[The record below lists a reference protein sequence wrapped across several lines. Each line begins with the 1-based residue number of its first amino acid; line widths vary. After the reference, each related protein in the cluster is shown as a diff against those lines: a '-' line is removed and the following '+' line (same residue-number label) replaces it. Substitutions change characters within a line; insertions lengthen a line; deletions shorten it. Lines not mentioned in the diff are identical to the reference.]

1 MLAGSTRKHIAR
13 AGRLGSGPALGP
25 QPFPTAMRIE
35 LAATAFGARGDGCTL
50 NTRALQAAI
59 DAAALAGA
67 ELRLGPGVYLTGALF
82 LKSGMTLRLD
92 RGATLLGSRD
102 LADYPLLPT
111 RVAGIEMRW
120 PAALVNI
127 YGEHDVGLAGE
138 GCIDGDGQVFWD
150 SYWALRATY
159 EPRGLRWAS
168 DYDCQ
173 RPRLVQVFE
182 SARVQIGEGLLLR
195 RSGFWTL
202 HLCYSEDATVDGVTI
217 RNNDEA
223 RGPST
228 DGIDI
233 DSSRRVTIRRAD
245 IAVNDDALCLKA
257 GRDADGLRVARPC
270 EDIHISDCIVREG
283 AAGLTFGSETSG
295 GFRRITAERIAVHAP
310 VPVGLLFKSAPTR
323 GGFIDGVSIAD
334 LTLHDVPVAMRAT
347 MNWNPAYS
355 RAHIPDHEKASAPA
369 HWQALARDVPPEQG
383 RTHVAGVTIERL
395 RARGAEVAFEV
406 DADAQAPLRHFR
418 FSGLDVEA
426 RHGGHVLDVLGW
438 RFEDDC
444 RLQLGTPITVSPDV
458 KLAGLAPEHWRV
470 DASQQRRDVSALPMH
485 EQDVL

>member
-1 MLAGSTRKHIAR
+1 MTQDLNA
-13 AGRLGSGPALGP
+13 
-25 QPFPTAMRIE
+25 QD
-35 LAATAFGARGDGCTL
+35 FGARGDGVTL

-59 DAAALAGA
+59 DAAALHRKT
-67 ELRLGPGVYLTGALF
+67 LRVPPGTYLTGALF
-82 LKSGMTLRLD
+82 LKTGMTLHLEA
-92 RGATLLGSRD
+92 GATLLGSRS

-127 YGEHDVGLAGE
+127 YGERDVGLTGE

-182 SARVQIGEGLLLR
+182 SSGVRIGGDGLLLR

-202 HLCYSEDATVDGVTI
+202 HLCYSEDVTVDGVVI
-217 RNNDEA
+217 RNNDDA
-223 RGPST
+223 HGPST

-233 DSSRRVTIRRAD
+233 DSCRRVAIRRTD

-270 EDIHISDCIVREG
+270 EDITISDCIVREG

-295 GFRRITAERIAVHAP
+295 GFRRITAERIDVHAP

-323 GGFIDGVSIAD
+323 GGFIEGVSINA
-334 LTLHDVPVAMRAT
+334 LTLHDVPVAIRAT

-355 RAHIPDHEKASAPA
+355 RAAIPEAELANAAA
-369 HWQALARDVPPEQG
+369 HWLALARPVPPAQG
-383 RTHVAGVTIERL
+383 RTHVADVHIQGL
-395 RARGAEVAFEV
+395 QARGATVAFEV
-406 DADAQAPLRHFR
+406 DADAEAPMRHFR
-418 FSGLDVEA
+418 FSGMDVQAE
-426 RHGGHVLDVLGW
+426 RGGHVMDVLDW
-438 RFEDDC
+438 RFDADC
-444 RLQLGTPITVSPDV
+444 RLQLGAPIAVNADV
-458 KLAGLAPEHWRV
+458 ALAGLDAAHWQLEPGL
-470 DASQQRRDVSALPMH
+470 ARRDVSGLSAAQ
-485 EQDVL
+485 QDVL

>member
-1 MLAGSTRKHIAR
+1 MTRACVE
-13 AGRLGSGPALGP
+13 AQAY
-25 QPFPTAMRIE
+25 
-35 LAATAFGARGDGCTL
+35 GARGDGCTL
-50 NTRALQAAI
+50 NTRAPQTAI
-59 DAAALAGA
+59 DAAALQGA
-67 ELRLGPGVYLTGALF
+67 ELRLRPGLYLTGALF
-82 LKSGMTLRLD
+82 LKTGMTLRLD
-92 RGATLLGSRD
+92 RGTTLLGSRD
-102 LADYPLLPT
+102 LDDYPLLPT

-127 YGEHDVGLAGE
+127 YGEQDVGLVGE

-150 SYWALRATY
+150 RYWALRATY

-173 RPRLVQVFE
+173 RPRLIQVFE
-182 SARVQIGEGLLLR
+182 SARVHIGGGLLLR

-202 HLCYSEDATVDGVTI
+202 HLCYSEDVSVDGLTI

-270 EDIHISDCIVREG
+270 EDITISDCVVREG

-295 GFRRITAERIAVHAP
+295 GFRRITADRIDVHAA

-323 GGFIDGVSIAD
+323 GGFIDGVSIRELRLD
-334 LTLHDVPVAMRAT
+334 DVSVVMRAT

-355 RAHIPDHEKASAPA
+355 RAAIPEAELATAPA
-369 HWQALARDVPPEQG
+369 HWLAMAQPVPPEQG
-383 RTHVAGVTIERL
+383 RTQVAGVHIQGL
-395 RARGAEVAFEV
+395 RARGAGVAFEV
-406 DADAQAPLRHFR
+406 DADAQAPMRHFR

-426 RHGGHVLDVLGW
+426 RRGGHVMDVLGW
-438 RFEDDC
+438 HFDADC
-444 RLQLGTPITVSPDV
+444 RLQLGTPISVNADV
-458 KLAGLAPEHWRV
+458 ALAGLEAGHWQV
-470 DASQQRRDVSALPMH
+470 EPDLARRDVSSLSMAQ
-485 EQDVL
+485 QDVL

>member
-1 MLAGSTRKHIAR
+1 VINAID
-13 AGRLGSGPALGP
+13 
-25 QPFPTAMRIE
+25 
-35 LAATAFGARGDGCTL
+35 FGTRGDGITL
-50 NTRALQAAI
+50 DTRALQAAI
-59 DAAALAGA
+59 DAAALQRTT
-67 ELRLGPGVYLTGALF
+67 LRVPPGTYLTGSLF

-92 RGATLLGSRD
+92 RGATLLGSRN

-127 YGEHDVGLAGE
+127 YGEHDVSLVGE

-150 SYWALRATY
+150 SYWALRAAY

-168 DYDCQ
+168 DYDAQ

-182 SARVQIGEGLLLR
+182 SARVHIGEGLLLR

-202 HLCYSEDATVDGVTI
+202 HLCYSEDVTVDGITI

-233 DSSRRVTIRRAD
+233 DSSRRVSIRHAD
-245 IAVNDDALCLKA
+245 IAVNDDALVLKA
-257 GRDADGLRVARPC
+257 GRDADGLRVARPS
-270 EDIHISDCIVREG
+270 EDISISDCIVREG

-295 GFRRITAERIAVHAP
+295 GFRRITAQRIEVHAP

-323 GGFIDGVSIAD
+323 GGFIEDVSISD
-334 LTLHDVPVAMRAT
+334 LGLHGVRVALRAT

-355 RAHIPDHEKASAPA
+355 QARIPDLERPNAPP
-369 HWQALARDVPPEQG
+369 HWLALAQPVSPEQG
-383 RTHVAGVTIERL
+383 RTRVDGVRIAGL
-395 RARGAEVAFEV
+395 HARGAEVAFQV
-406 DADAQAPLRHFR
+406 DAMAQAPLRHFH
-418 FSGLDVEA
+418 FSDLDIEA
-426 RHGGHVLDVLGW
+426 RRGGHLQDVQGW
-438 RFEDDC
+438 RFDADC
-444 RLQLGTPITVSPDV
+444 RLRLGTPIAMGGDCELS
-458 KLAGLAPEHWRV
+458 GLATDCQRLDPALR
-470 DASQQRRDVSALPMH
+470 RRDVSALPMA
-485 EQDVL
+485 EQDVE

>member
-1 MLAGSTRKHIAR
+1 
-13 AGRLGSGPALGP
+13 
-25 QPFPTAMRIE
+25 MRIE
-35 LAATAFGARGDGCTL
+35 LDATAYGALGDGCTL

-59 DAAALAGA
+59 DAAAVQGA

-82 LKSGMTLRLD
+82 LKTGMRLRLE

-127 YGEHDVGLAGE
+127 CGEQDVSLVGD

-150 SYWALRATY
+150 RYWALRATY

-173 RPRLVQVFE
+173 RPRLIQVFE
-182 SARVQIGEGLLLR
+182 AARVHIGDGLLLR

-202 HLCYSEDATVDGVTI
+202 HLCYSEDVTVERLTI

-233 DSSRRVTIRRAD
+233 DSSRRVIVRHAD

-257 GRDADGLRVARPC
+257 GRDADGLRVARVC
-270 EDIHISDCIVREG
+270 EDICISDCIVRDA

-295 GFRRITAERIAVHAP
+295 GIRRVSAERISVHAP
-310 VPVGLLFKSAPTR
+310 VPVGLLFKSAPSR
-323 GGFIDGVSIAD
+323 GGFVEDLSISD
-334 LTLHDVPVAMRAT
+334 LQLLGVPVALRAT

-355 RAHIPDHEKASAPA
+355 QARIPAAERAAAAP
-369 HWQALARDVPPEQG
+369 HWATLAQPVAPERG
-383 RTHVAGVTIERL
+383 RTRVEGVRIQRL
-395 RARGAEVAFEV
+395 TARGARVAFEV
-406 DADAQAPLRHFR
+406 DATTEVPLRR
-418 FSGLDVEA
+418 FDFHAIDIQA
-426 RHGGHVLDVLGW
+426 RRGGHVQDALGW
-438 RFEDDC
+438 HFDDAC
-444 RLQLGTPITVSPDV
+444 RLQLGTPIKVGSGCRID
-458 KLAGLAPEHWRV
+458 GLP
-470 DASQQRRDVSALPMH
+470 SQHCQEDPTLQRRDVSALPMA
-485 EQDVL
+485 EQDIL

>member
-1 MLAGSTRKHIAR
+1 MDAK
-13 AGRLGSGPALGP
+13 
-25 QPFPTAMRIE
+25 
-35 LAATAFGARGDGCTL
+35 AFGARGDGISL
-50 NTRALQAAI
+50 DTRALQAAI
-59 DAAALAGA
+59 DAAALQRM
-67 ELRLGPGVYLTGALF
+67 ELRLPPGVYLTGALF

-120 PAALVNI
+120 PAALVNV
-127 YGEHDVGLAGE
+127 YGEHDVGLVGE

-150 SYWALRATY
+150 SYWALRAAY

-168 DYDCQ
+168 DYDAQ

-182 SARVQIGEGLLLR
+182 SARIRIGEGLLLR

-202 HLCYSEDATVDGVTI
+202 HLCYSEDVTVDGVTI

-233 DSSRRVTIRRAD
+233 DSSRRVTIRHAD
-245 IAVNDDALCLKA
+245 IAVNDDALCVKA

-270 EDIHISDCIVREG
+270 EDITISDCIVRDG

-295 GFRRITAERIAVHAP
+295 GFRRVTAQRIAVHAP
-310 VPVGLLFKSAPTR
+310 VPVGLLFKSAPSR
-323 GGFIDGVSIAD
+323 GGFIEDVSITD
-334 LTLHDVPVAMRAT
+334 LALHDVPVAMRAT

-355 RAHIPDHEKASAPA
+355 QSRIPDAEQPLAPR
-369 HWQALARDVPPEQG
+369 HWRALAQPVSREQG
-383 RTHVAGVTIERL
+383 RTRIEGVRIQRL
-395 RARGAEVAFEV
+395 SARGADVAFEV
-406 DADAQAPLRHFR
+406 DATAEMPLRR
-418 FSGLDVEA
+418 FDFSAIDIEA
-426 RHGGHVLDVLGW
+426 RRGGHVQDVRAW
-438 RFEDDC
+438 QFDDSC
-444 RLQLGTPITVSPDV
+444 RLLLGSPIQVGTGCQLE
-458 KLAGLAPEHWRV
+458 GLSASHWRV
-470 DASQQRRDVSALPMH
+470 EANLLRRDVSSLTMA
-485 EQDVL
+485 EQDVQ

>member
-1 MLAGSTRKHIAR
+1 MTRACVE
-13 AGRLGSGPALGP
+13 A
-25 QPFPTAMRIE
+25 Q
-35 LAATAFGARGDGCTL
+35 AFGALGDGCTL

-59 DAAALAGA
+59 DSAALQGA
-67 ELRLGPGVYLTGALF
+67 ELRLGPGVYLTGSLF
-82 LKSGMTLRLD
+82 LKSGMSLRLD

-127 YGEHDVGLAGE
+127 YGEHDVGLVGE

-182 SARVQIGEGLLLR
+182 SARVNIGDGLLLR

-202 HLCYSEDATVDGVTI
+202 HLCYSEDVTVDRITI

-233 DSSRRVTIRRAD
+233 DSSRRVTIRHAD

-270 EDIHISDCIVREG
+270 EDITISDCIVREG

-323 GGFIDGVSIAD
+323 GGFVEDVSISD
-334 LTLHDVPVAMRAT
+334 LSLHDVPVVMRAT

-355 RAHIPDHEKASAPA
+355 QAQIPDAERANAPP
-369 HWQALARDVPPEQG
+369 HWLAMAQPVSREQG
-383 RTHVAGVTIERL
+383 CTRVEGVRIQRL
-395 RARGAEVAFEV
+395 TARGAEVAFEV
-406 DADAQAPLRHFR
+406 DATAEVPLRRFDFR
-418 FSGLDVEA
+418 SIDIEA
-426 RHGGHVLDVLGW
+426 RRGGHVQDALAWHFDG
-438 RFEDDC
+438 DC
-444 RLQLGTPITVSPDV
+444 RLQLGSPISVGESCQI
-458 KLAGLAPEHWRV
+458 AGLAPANWRV
-470 DASQQRRDVSALPMH
+470 DSELRRRDVSALPMA
-485 EQDVL
+485 EQDVQ

>member
-1 MLAGSTRKHIAR
+1 MNAR
-13 AGRLGSGPALGP
+13 
-25 QPFPTAMRIE
+25 
-35 LAATAFGARGDGCTL
+35 AFGARGDGITL
-50 NTRALQAAI
+50 DTRALQAAI
-59 DAAALAGA
+59 DAAALQRA
-67 ELRLGPGVYLTGALF
+67 ELHLGPGIYLTGALF

-127 YGEHDVGLAGE
+127 YGEHDVRLVGE
-138 GCIDGDGQVFWD
+138 GCIDGHGQVFWD
-150 SYWALRATY
+150 SYWRLRATY

-173 RPRLVQVFE
+173 RPRLVQVFK

-195 RSGFWTL
+195 RAGFWTL
-202 HLCYSEDATVDGVTI
+202 HLCYSEDVGVDGVII

-233 DSSRRVTIRRAD
+233 DSSRRVTIRHAD

-270 EDIHISDCIVREG
+270 EDIAISDCIVREG

-295 GFRRITAERIAVHAP
+295 GFRRITAERITVHAP

-323 GGFIDGVSIAD
+323 GGFIAGVSIND

-355 RAHIPDHEKASAPA
+355 QAQIPDAEKLNAPP
-369 HWQALARDVPPEQG
+369 HWLALAAPVPPEQG
-383 RTHVAGVTIERL
+383 RTRVRGVHVQRL
-395 RARGAEVAFEV
+395 TARGADVAFEV
-406 DADAQAPLRHFR
+406 DADAQAPLRHFH
-418 FSGLDVEA
+418 FSGLDVHA
-426 RHGGHVLDVLGW
+426 RRGGHVLDVLGW
-438 RFEDDC
+438 RFDDDC
-444 RLQLGTPITVSPDV
+444 QLQLGEPIAVGPGSA
-458 KLAGLAPEHWRV
+458 LAGLPDAHWRE
-470 DASQQRRDVSALPMH
+470 DAALRRRDVSARPMA

>member
-1 MLAGSTRKHIAR
+1 MTRACVE
-13 AGRLGSGPALGP
+13 AQAYGAL
-25 QPFPTAMRIE
+25 
-35 LAATAFGARGDGCTL
+35 GDGCTL

-59 DAAALAGA
+59 DTAALQGA
-67 ELRLGPGVYLTGALF
+67 ELRLASGVYLTGALF

-127 YGEHDVGLAGE
+127 YGEHDVALLGE
-138 GCIDGDGQVFWD
+138 GCIDGDGKAFWD

-173 RPRLVQVFE
+173 RPRLIQVFE
-182 SARVQIGEGLLLR
+182 SARVRVGEGLRLR

-202 HLCYSEDATVDGVTI
+202 HLCYSEDITVDGVTI
-217 RNNDEA
+217 RNNEDA
-223 RGPST
+223 HGPST

-233 DSSRRVTIRRAD
+233 DSSRRVTIRHAD

-257 GRDADGLRVARPC
+257 GRDADGLRVARVC
-270 EDIHISDCIVREG
+270 EDISISDCIVREG

-295 GFRRITAERIAVHAP
+295 GLRRITAQRIEVHAP
-310 VPVGLLFKSAPTR
+310 VPVGLLFKSAPSR
-323 GGFIDGVSIAD
+323 GGFVEDVAISD
-334 LTLHDVPVAMRAT
+334 LSLHGVPVAMRAT

-355 RAHIPDHEKASAPA
+355 HAHIPDAERPHAPA
-369 HWQALARDVPPEQG
+369 HWLALARPVSREQG
-383 RTHVAGVTIERL
+383 RTRVEGVRIERFM
-395 RARGAEVAFEV
+395 ARGADVAFEV
-406 DADAQAPLRHFR
+406 DATAEVPLRRFDFR
-418 FSGLDVEA
+418 AADIEA
-426 RHGGHVLDVLGW
+426 RRGGHVQDALAW
-438 RFEDDC
+438 HFDDAC
-444 RLQLGTPITVSPDV
+444 KLQFGDPVTVGTRCE
-458 KLAGLAPEHWRV
+458 LAGLPADCQRP
-470 DASQQRRDVSALPMH
+470 DAKLRRRDVSALSMA
-485 EQDVL
+485 EQDVQ

>member
-1 MLAGSTRKHIAR
+1 MPDEMNA
-13 AGRLGSGPALGP
+13 P
-25 QPFPTAMRIE
+25 
-35 LAATAFGARGDGCTL
+35 AFGARGDGITL
-50 NTRALQAAI
+50 DTRALQAAI
-59 DAAALAGA
+59 DAAAAQRTTLRVGA
-67 ELRLGPGVYLTGALF
+67 GVYLTGSLF
-82 LKSGMTLRLD
+82 LKSGMTLQLD
-92 RGATLLGSRD
+92 RGATLLGSRH

-127 YGEHDVGLAGE
+127 YGERDVGLVGE

-150 SYWALRATY
+150 SYWALRASY

-182 SARVQIGEGLLLR
+182 SARVNIGEGLLLR

-202 HLCYSEDATVDGVTI
+202 HLCYSEDLTVDGVVI

-223 RGPST
+223 HGPST

-233 DSSRRVTIRRAD
+233 DSCRRVTIRHAD

-270 EDIHISDCIVREG
+270 EDIAISDCIVREG

-295 GFRRITAERIAVHAP
+295 GFRRITAQRIAVHAP

-323 GGFIDGVSIAD
+323 GGFVEDVSISD
-334 LTLHDVPVAMRAT
+334 LSLHDVPVAMRAT

-355 RAHIPDHEKASAPA
+355 RATIPETELAGAPA
-369 HWQALARDVPPEQG
+369 HWGTIAQPVPPAQG
-383 RTHVAGVTIERL
+383 RTHVAGVHIHHL
-395 RARGAEVAFEV
+395 LARGADVAFEV
-406 DADAQAPLRHFR
+406 DADAQAPMRHFR
-418 FSGLDVEA
+418 FSGLDIEA
-426 RHGGHVLDVLGW
+426 RRGGHVLDVLGW
-438 RFEDDC
+438 RFDADC
-444 RLQLGTPITVSPDV
+444 RLRLGTPVAVNADV
-458 KLAGLAPEHWRV
+458 ALAGLDAAHWQV
-470 DASQQRRDVSALPMH
+470 EPGLARRDVSSLSMA

>member
-1 MLAGSTRKHIAR
+1 MTRACVQ
-13 AGRLGSGPALGP
+13 AQAYGAL
-25 QPFPTAMRIE
+25 
-35 LAATAFGARGDGCTL
+35 GDGCTL

-59 DAAALAGA
+59 DAAALQGA

-82 LKSGMTLRLD
+82 LKSGMTLHLE

-127 YGEHDVGLAGE
+127 YGEHDVALVGE
-138 GCIDGDGQVFWD
+138 GCIDGDGKVFWD

-182 SARVQIGEGLLLR
+182 SARITIGDGLLLR

-202 HLCYSEDATVDGVTI
+202 HLCYSEDVTVDRVTI
-217 RNNDEA
+217 RNNEDA
-223 RGPST
+223 HGPST

-233 DSSRRVTIRRAD
+233 DSSRRVTIRHAD
-245 IAVNDDALCLKA
+245 IAVNDDALCMKA
-257 GRDADGLRVARPC
+257 GRDADGLRVARVC
-270 EDIHISDCIVREG
+270 EDISISDCVVREG

-295 GFRRITAERIAVHAP
+295 GFRRINVQRIEVHAP

-323 GGFIDGVSIAD
+323 GGFVEDVSISD
-334 LTLHDVPVAMRAT
+334 LSLHGVPVAMRAT

-355 RAHIPDHEKASAPA
+355 QAQIPDLEKPNAPP
-369 HWQALARDVPPEQG
+369 HWLAMAQPVSREQG
-383 RTHVAGVTIERL
+383 RTRVEGVRIQRL
-395 RARGAEVAFEV
+395 VARGAQVAFEV
-406 DADAQAPLRHFR
+406 DATAEVPLRRFDFR
-418 FSGLDVEA
+418 ALDIEA
-426 RHGGHVLDVLGW
+426 TRGGHVQDALAWHFDAA
-438 RFEDDC
+438 C
-444 RLQLGTPITVSPDV
+444 RLQLGMPIRAGASCQLD
-458 KLAGLAPEHWRV
+458 GLAPTHWQV
-470 DASQQRRDVSALPMH
+470 DAALQRRDVSDRPMA

>member
-1 MLAGSTRKHIAR
+1 MEA
-13 AGRLGSGPALGP
+13 
-25 QPFPTAMRIE
+25 Q
-35 LAATAFGARGDGCTL
+35 AFGARGDGITL
-50 NTRALQAAI
+50 DTRALQAAI
-59 DAAALAGA
+59 DAAALKRAT
-67 ELRLGPGVYLTGALF
+67 LRLAPGTYLTGALF

-92 RGATLLGSRD
+92 RGATLLGSRN

-127 YGEHDVGLAGE
+127 YGEQDVGLVGE

-150 SYWALRATY
+150 SYWALRAAY

-168 DYDCQ
+168 DYDAQ

-182 SARVQIGEGLLLR
+182 SARVNIAGEGQGLLLR

-202 HLCYSEDATVDGVTI
+202 HLCYSEDVTVDGITI
-217 RNNDEA
+217 RNNENDA

-245 IAVNDDALCLKA
+245 IAVNDDALVLKA

-270 EDIHISDCIVREG
+270 EDISISDCIVRES

-295 GFRRITAERIAVHAP
+295 GFRRITARRIEVRAP
-310 VPVGLLFKSAPTR
+310 VPVGLLFKSAPSR
-323 GGFIDGVSIAD
+323 GGFIEDVTISD
-334 LTLHDVPVAMRAT
+334 LSLHDVPVALRAT

-355 RAHIPDHEKASAPA
+355 QARIPPAERADAPA
-369 HWQALARDVPPEQG
+369 HWLTLATPVPPELG
-383 RTHVAGVTIERL
+383 RTRVDGVRIQRL
-395 RARGAEVAFEV
+395 QARGAEVAFEV
-406 DADAQAPLRHFR
+406 DAHADTPLRDFR
-418 FSGLDVEA
+418 FSGLDLQA
-426 RHGGHVLDVLGW
+426 RRGGQLQDVQGW
-438 RFEDDC
+438 RFDADC
-444 RLQLGTPITVSPDV
+444 RLQLGTPIRVGTGIE
-458 KLAGLAPEHWRV
+458 LAGLAGAHWQV
-470 DASQQRRDVSALPMH
+470 DPTLQRRDVSALAMA

>member
-1 MLAGSTRKHIAR
+1 MTRACVE
-13 AGRLGSGPALGP
+13 AQAY
-25 QPFPTAMRIE
+25 
-35 LAATAFGARGDGCTL
+35 GARGDGCTL

-82 LKSGMTLRLD
+82 LKTGMTLRLD

-127 YGEHDVGLAGE
+127 YGEHDVSLTGE
-138 GCIDGDGQVFWD
+138 GCIDGDGKVFWD

-173 RPRLVQVFE
+173 RPRLIQVFE
-182 SARVQIGEGLLLR
+182 SSRIHIGGGLLLR

-202 HLCYSEDATVDGVTI
+202 HLCYSEDVAVDDVVI
-217 RNNDEA
+217 RNNDDA
-223 RGPST
+223 HGPST

-233 DSSRRVTIRRAD
+233 DSCRRVQIRHAD

-270 EDIHISDCIVREG
+270 EDITLSDCVVREG

-295 GFRRITAERIAVHAP
+295 GFRRITAERITVHAP

-323 GGFIDGVSIAD
+323 GGFIDGVTLSD
-334 LTLHDVPVAMRAT
+334 LSLHDVPVAVRAT

-355 RAHIPDHEKASAPA
+355 RAHIPDAERANAPA
-369 HWQALARDVPPEQG
+369 HWRALAAPVPPAQG
-383 RTHVAGVTIERL
+383 RTQVRGVTINGL
-395 RARGAEVAFEV
+395 TARGADVAFEV
-406 DADAQAPLRHFR
+406 DADSQAPLRDFR
-418 FSGLDVEA
+418 FTDLDLQA
-426 RHGGHVLDVLGW
+426 RRGGHVLDVLGW
-438 RFEDDC
+438 RFANC
-444 RLQLGTPITVSPDV
+444 RLRLGTPIALGPGAA
-458 KLAGLAPEHWRV
+458 LAGLSTEHWSV
-470 DASQQRRDVSALPMH
+470 DPALQRRDVSSRPMA

>member
-1 MLAGSTRKHIAR
+1 MTRACVE
-13 AGRLGSGPALGP
+13 AQAY
-25 QPFPTAMRIE
+25 
-35 LAATAFGARGDGCTL
+35 GARGDGCTL

-59 DAAALAGA
+59 DAAALQGA
-67 ELRLGPGVYLTGALF
+67 ELRLAPGVYLTGALF
-82 LKSGMTLRLD
+82 LKTGMTLRLD
-92 RGATLLGSRD
+92 RGAMLLGSRD

-120 PAALVNI
+120 PAALINI
-127 YGEHDVGLAGE
+127 YGEQDVGLIGE
-138 GCIDGDGQVFWD
+138 GCIDGDGKVFWD

-173 RPRLVQVFE
+173 RPRLVQVYE
-182 SARVQIGEGLLLR
+182 SSRVNIGGGLLLR

-202 HLCYSEDATVDGVTI
+202 HLCYSEDVSVDGVVI
-217 RNNDEA
+217 RNNDDA
-223 RGPST
+223 HGPST

-233 DSSRRVTIRRAD
+233 DSCRRVAIRHAD

-270 EDIHISDCIVREG
+270 EDITISDCIVREG

-295 GFRRITAERIAVHAP
+295 GFRRITAERIDVHAP

-323 GGFIDGVSIAD
+323 GGFIDGVVISD
-334 LTLHDVPVAMRAT
+334 LILHDVPVAMRAT

-355 RAHIPDHEKASAPA
+355 RAAIPDAERAHAPS
-369 HWQALARDVPPEQG
+369 HWLALAATVPPEQG
-383 RTHVAGVTIERL
+383 RTQVAGVHIQRL
-395 RARGAEVAFEV
+395 QARGADVAFEV
-406 DADAQAPLRHFR
+406 DADTDAPLRHFR
-418 FSGLDVEA
+418 FTGLDLQA
-426 RHGGHVLDVLGW
+426 RCGGHVLDVLGW
-438 RFEDDC
+438 RFDDDC
-444 RLQLGTPITVSPDV
+444 RLQLGKPIATNHETA
-458 KLAGLAPEHWRV
+458 LAGLDAEHWRV
-470 DASQQRRDVSALPMH
+470 DTSQRRRDVSTLSMA

>member
-1 MLAGSTRKHIAR
+1 MNAHD
-13 AGRLGSGPALGP
+13 
-25 QPFPTAMRIE
+25 
-35 LAATAFGARGDGCTL
+35 FGARGDGITL
-50 NTRALQAAI
+50 DTRALQAAI
-59 DAAALAGA
+59 DAAALRRA
-67 ELRLGPGVYLTGALF
+67 ELRLRPGVYVTGALF
-82 LKSGMTLRLD
+82 LKSGLTLRLE
-92 RGATLLGSRD
+92 RGATLLGSRN
-102 LADYPLLPT
+102 LSDYPLLPT

-127 YGEHDVGLAGE
+127 YGEHDVALVGE

-150 SYWALRATY
+150 SYWALRAIY

-173 RPRLVQVFE
+173 RPRLIQVYE
-182 SARVQIGEGLLLR
+182 SSRITLGDGLLLR

-202 HLCYSEDATVDGVTI
+202 HLCYSEDISVDGITI
-217 RNNDEA
+217 RNNDES

-233 DSSRRVTIRRAD
+233 DSSRRVAIRHAD

-270 EDIHISDCIVREG
+270 EDITLSDCVVRDG

-295 GFRRITAERIAVHAP
+295 GFRRVTAERITVHAP

-323 GGFIDGVSIAD
+323 GGFIDGVHISG
-334 LTLHDVPVAMRAT
+334 LSLHDVPVAMRAT

-355 RAHIPDHEKASAPA
+355 RAHIPEAEQAHAPA
-369 HWQALARDVPPEQG
+369 HWRALAAPVPPAQG
-383 RTHVAGVTIERL
+383 RTQVRGVTIDGL

-406 DADAQAPLRHFR
+406 DADSHAPLRDFR
-418 FSGLDVEA
+418 FTDLDLQA
-426 RHGGHVLDVLGW
+426 RRGGHVLDVLGW
-438 RFEDDC
+438 RFANC
-444 RLQLGTPITVSPDV
+444 RLQLGTPIALGPGAA
-458 KLAGLAPEHWRV
+458 LAGLSTEHWAV
-470 DASQQRRDVSALPMH
+470 DPALQRRDVSSRPMA

>member
-1 MLAGSTRKHIAR
+1 MNA
-13 AGRLGSGPALGP
+13 
-25 QPFPTAMRIE
+25 Q
-35 LAATAFGARGDGCTL
+35 AFGARGDGITL
-50 NTRALQAAI
+50 DTRALQAAI
-59 DAAALAGA
+59 DAAACQRT
-67 ELRLGPGVYLTGALF
+67 ELRLPPGVYLTGALF
-82 LKSGMTLRLD
+82 LKTGMTLRLE

-127 YGEHDVGLAGE
+127 YGEQDVGLVGE

-150 SYWALRATY
+150 RYWALRADY

-173 RPRLVQVFE
+173 RPRLIQVFE
-182 SARVQIGEGLLLR
+182 SARVHIGGGLLLR

-202 HLCYSEDATVDGVTI
+202 HLCYSEDVSVDGLTI

-233 DSSRRVTIRRAD
+233 DSSRRVSIRHAD

-270 EDIHISDCIVREG
+270 EDVTIRDCIVREG

-295 GFRRITAERIAVHAP
+295 GLRRITAERISVHAP

-323 GGFIDGVSIAD
+323 GGFVEGVSISD
-334 LTLHDVPVAMRAT
+334 LQLHDVPVALRAT

-355 RAHIPDHEKASAPA
+355 QARIPDAERAHAPA
-369 HWQALARDVPPEQG
+369 HWRALAAPVPPERG
-383 RTHVAGVTIERL
+383 RTQVAGVHLQRL
-395 RARGAEVAFEV
+395 SARGAEVAFEV
-406 DADAQAPLRHFR
+406 DADARAPLRDFR
-418 FSGLDVEA
+418 FSGLDVQA
-426 RHGGHVLDVLGW
+426 RRGGHVLDVAGW
-438 RFEDDC
+438 RFDDDC
-444 RLQLGTPITVSPDV
+444 DLRLGEPIAVGPGAE
-458 KLAGLAPEHWRV
+458 LAGLAARHWRE
-470 DASQQRRDVSALPMH
+470 DAAQRRRDVSALSMA

>member
-1 MLAGSTRKHIAR
+1 MLAGSTGKHIAR
-13 AGRLGSGPALGP
+13 AGRLGGGPALGP
-25 QPFPTAMRIE
+25 QPFTTAMRISID
-35 LAATAFGARGDGCTL
+35 AKAYGARGDGCTL
-50 NTRALQAAI
+50 DTRALQAAI
-59 DAAALAGA
+59 DAAALQGT

-82 LKSGMTLRLD
+82 LKSGMTLRLEA
-92 RGATLLGSRD
+92 GATLLGSRD

-120 PAALVNI
+120 PAALVNV
-127 YGEHDVGLAGE
+127 YGEHDVSLVGE
-138 GCIDGDGQVFWD
+138 GCIDGDGKIFWD

-173 RPRLVQVFE
+173 RPRLFQVFE
-182 SARVQIGEGLLLR
+182 AARVHIGGGLLMR

-202 HLCYSEDATVDGVTI
+202 HLCYSEDVTVDGVTI

-233 DSSRRVTIRRAD
+233 DSSRRVTIRHAD

-270 EDIHISDCIVREG
+270 EDITISDCVVREG

-295 GFRRITAERIAVHAP
+295 GFRRITAKRIAVHAP

-323 GGFIDGVSIAD
+323 GGFIDTVSIID
-334 LTLHDVPVAMRAT
+334 LSLHGVPVALRAT

-355 RAHIPDHEKASAPA
+355 RASIPSAELASAPA
-369 HWQALARDVPPEQG
+369 HWQALAAPVPPERG
-383 RTHVAGVTIERL
+383 RTQVAGVHLQRL
-395 RARGAEVAFEV
+395 RVQGADVAFEV

-418 FSGLDVEA
+418 FTGLDLQA
-426 RHGGHVLDVLGW
+426 TRGGHVMDVLGW
-438 RFEDDC
+438 RFDADC
-444 RLQLGTPITVSPDV
+444 QLQLGSPIAVGPGVT
-458 KLAGLAPEHWRV
+458 LAGLPAAHWQEDPAQR
-470 DASQQRRDVSALPMH
+470 RRDVSALPMA
-485 EQDVL
+485 EQDML

>member
-1 MLAGSTRKHIAR
+1 MTRACVE
-13 AGRLGSGPALGP
+13 AQAY
-25 QPFPTAMRIE
+25 
-35 LAATAFGARGDGCTL
+35 GARGDGCTL

-59 DAAALAGA
+59 NAAASAGA
-67 ELRLGPGVYLTGALF
+67 ELRLSPGTYLTGALF
-82 LKSGMTLRLD
+82 LKSGMTLHLEA
-92 RGATLLGSRD
+92 GATLLGSQN
-102 LADYPLLPT
+102 LADYPVLPT

-127 YGEHDVGLAGE
+127 YGERDVALTGE
-138 GCIDGDGQVFWD
+138 GCIDGDGKVFWD

-173 RPRLVQVFE
+173 RPRLIQVFD
-182 SARVQIGEGLLLR
+182 SARVHIGGDGLLLR

-202 HLCYSEDATVDGVTI
+202 HLCYSEDVTVDGVII
-217 RNNDEA
+217 RNNDDA
-223 RGPST
+223 HGPST

-233 DSSRRVTIRRAD
+233 DSCRRVQIRHAD

-270 EDIHISDCIVREG
+270 EDIEISDCIVREG

-295 GFRRITAERIAVHAP
+295 GFRRISAQRIHVHAP

-323 GGFIDGVSIAD
+323 GGFIDGVTISD
-334 LTLHDVPVAMRAT
+334 LTLHGVPVAMRAT

-355 RAHIPDHEKASAPA
+355 RARIPDCEKGDAPA
-369 HWQALARDVPPEQG
+369 HWQALALDVPPEQG

-395 RARGAEVAFEV
+395 HARGANVAFEV
-406 DADAQAPLRHFR
+406 DADAEAPLRHFR
-418 FSGLDVEA
+418 FSGLDIEA
-426 RHGGHVLDVLGW
+426 KRGGHVLDVLGW
-438 RFEDDC
+438 RFSDDC
-444 RLQLGTPITVSPDV
+444 RLQLGASITVSPDV
-458 KLAGLAPEHWRV
+458 KLTGLAPEHWCV
-470 DASQQRRDVSALPMH
+470 DASQQRRDVSALPMS

>member
-1 MLAGSTRKHIAR
+1 MTRACVQ
-13 AGRLGSGPALGP
+13 A
-25 QPFPTAMRIE
+25 Q
-35 LAATAFGARGDGCTL
+35 AFGARGDGCSL
-50 NTRALQAAI
+50 DTRALQAAI

-102 LADYPLLPT
+102 LAHYPLLPT

-127 YGEHDVGLAGE
+127 YGEHDVGLVGE

-150 SYWALRATY
+150 SYWALRAAY

-168 DYDCQ
+168 DYDAQ

-182 SARVQIGEGLLLR
+182 SARVRIGEGLLLR

-202 HLCYSEDATVDGVTI
+202 HLCYSEDVTVDGVTI

-233 DSSRRVTIRRAD
+233 DSSRRVQIRHAD

-257 GRDADGLRVARPC
+257 GRDADGLRVARPS
-270 EDIHISDCIVREG
+270 EDIDISDCIVREG

-295 GFRRITAERIAVHAP
+295 GLRRIRARRIEVLGA

-323 GGFIDGVSIAD
+323 GGYIED
-334 LTLHDVPVAMRAT
+334 LQLSRITLRDVPTALRVT
-347 MNWNPAYS
+347 MNWNPGYS
-355 RAHIPDHEKASAPA
+355 RAHIPEAERPAAPR
-369 HWQALARDVPPEQG
+369 HWRALAAPVPPELG
-383 RTHVAGVTIERL
+383 RTQVHGVRIETL
-395 RARGAEVAFEV
+395 RATGAQVAFEV
-406 DADAQAPLRHFR
+406 DAHAQAPLRDFH
-418 FSGLDVEA
+418 FSGLDLQA
-426 RHGGHVLDVLGW
+426 RHGGHVQDVQGW
-438 RFEDDC
+438 RFDADC
-444 RLQLGTPITVSPDV
+444 RLQTGTPVAV
-458 KLAGLAPEHWRV
+458 GAGVALAGLDTRLWHEDPGLR
-470 DASQQRRDVSALPMH
+470 RRDVSALSLA

>member
-1 MLAGSTRKHIAR
+1 MDKACLDA
-13 AGRLGSGPALGP
+13 
-25 QPFPTAMRIE
+25 Q
-35 LAATAFGARGDGCTL
+35 AFGVRGDGLWL

-59 DAAALAGA
+59 DAAAAQRTT
-67 ELRLGPGVYLTGALF
+67 LRLRAGTYLTGALF
-82 LKSGMTLRLD
+82 LKNGMTLRLD
-92 RGATLLGSRD
+92 RGATLLGSRH

-127 YGEHDVGLAGE
+127 YGEQDVSLVGE

-173 RPRLVQVFE
+173 RPRLIQVFE
-182 SARVQIGEGLLLR
+182 SARVNIGEGLLLR

-202 HLCYSEDATVDGVTI
+202 HLCYSEDVTVDGVTI

-223 RGPST
+223 HGPST

-233 DSSRRVTIRRAD
+233 DSSRRVTIRHAD

-323 GGFIDGVSIAD
+323 GGFIEGVSITD
-334 LTLHDVPVAMRAT
+334 LRLQDVPVVMRAT

-355 RAHIPDHEKASAPA
+355 QASIPDVERANAPQ
-369 HWQALARDVPPEQG
+369 HWQTLATPVAPEQG
-383 RTHVAGVTIERL
+383 RTQVAGVRIQRL
-395 RARGAEVAFEV
+395 HACGADAAFEV
-406 DADAQAPLRHFR
+406 DADARAPLRDFR
-418 FSGLDVEA
+418 FSGLDIEA
-426 RHGGHVLDVLGW
+426 RRGGHVLDVQGW
-438 RFEDDC
+438 HFDEGC
-444 RLQLGTPITVSPDV
+444 RLRLGTPIAVHADSALV
-458 KLAGLAPEHWRV
+458 GLRAEQRRV
-470 DASQQRRDVSALPMH
+470 DPSLRRRDVSALPTA
-485 EQDVL
+485 EQDVQ

>member
-1 MLAGSTRKHIAR
+1 MDAQ
-13 AGRLGSGPALGP
+13 AL
-25 QPFPTAMRIE
+25 
-35 LAATAFGARGDGCTL
+35 GARGDGITL
-50 NTRALQAAI
+50 DTRALQAAI
-59 DAAALAGA
+59 DAAALKRAT
-67 ELRLGPGVYLTGALF
+67 LSLKPGVYLTGALF
-82 LKSGMTLRLD
+82 LKSGMTLRLE
-92 RGATLLGSRD
+92 RGATLLGSRN
-102 LADYPLLPT
+102 LADYPVLPT

-127 YGEHDVGLAGE
+127 YGERDVGLVGE

-150 SYWALRATY
+150 SYWALRASY

-168 DYDCQ
+168 DYDAQ

-182 SARVQIGEGLLLR
+182 AARVNIGEGLLLR

-202 HLCYSEDATVDGVTI
+202 HLCYSEDVTVDGITI

-233 DSSRRVTIRRAD
+233 DSSRRVAIRRAD

-270 EDIHISDCIVREG
+270 EDITITDCIVREG

-295 GFRRITAERIAVHAP
+295 GFRRITAQRIEVHAP

-323 GGFIDGVSIAD
+323 GGFIEDVSISD
-334 LTLHDVPVAMRAT
+334 LRLHSVPVALRAT

-355 RAHIPDHEKASAPA
+355 QARIPDHERPNAPP
-369 HWQALARDVPPEQG
+369 HWLTLAQPVPPEQG
-383 RTHVAGVTIERL
+383 RTRVDGVRIAGL
-395 RARGAEVAFEV
+395 HARGAAVAFQV
-406 DADAQAPLRHFR
+406 DAMAEAPLRHFH
-418 FSGLDVEA
+418 FSGLDIEA
-426 RHGGHVLDVLGW
+426 HRGGHLQDVQGW
-438 RFEDDC
+438 RFDADC
-444 RLQLGTPITVSPDV
+444 RLRLGTPIAMGGHCE
-458 KLAGLAPEHWRV
+458 LAGLAADCQRLDPGLR
-470 DASQQRRDVSALPMH
+470 RRDVSDLPMA

>member
-1 MLAGSTRKHIAR
+1 MNA
-13 AGRLGSGPALGP
+13 
-25 QPFPTAMRIE
+25 QD
-35 LAATAFGARGDGCTL
+35 FGARGDGIALDTA
-50 NTRALQAAI
+50 ALQAAI
-59 DAAALAGA
+59 DAAALKRTT
-67 ELRLGPGVYLTGALF
+67 LRIPPGTYLTGALF
-82 LKSGMTLRLD
+82 LKSGMTLHLE
-92 RGATLLGSRD
+92 RGATLLGSRS
-102 LADYPLLPT
+102 LADDPLLPT
-111 RVAGIEMRW
+111 RVAGIERRW

-127 YGEHDVGLAGE
+127 YGEHDVTLTGE

-150 SYWALRATY
+150 SYWALRAKY

-182 SARVQIGEGLLLR
+182 SSRIHVGGGLLLR

-202 HLCYSEDATVDGVTI
+202 HLCYSEDVTVDGVTI

-233 DSSRRVTIRRAD
+233 DSSRRVTIRHAD

-257 GRDADGLRVARPC
+257 GRDADGLRVARPS
-270 EDIHISDCIVREG
+270 EDITISDCIVREG

-295 GFRRITAERIAVHAP
+295 GLRRITAERIAVHAP

-323 GGFIDGVSIAD
+323 GGFIDGVSISD
-334 LTLHDVPVAMRAT
+334 LSLHGVPVVMRAT

-355 RAHIPDHEKASAPA
+355 RAHIPDGERVQAPA
-369 HWQALARDVPPEQG
+369 HWVALAAPVAPEQG
-383 RTHVAGVTIERL
+383 RTQVAGVHIQRL
-395 RARGAEVAFEV
+395 TARGADVAFEV

-418 FSGLDVEA
+418 FSGLDVQA
-426 RHGGHVLDVLGW
+426 QRGGHVLDVLGW
-438 RFEDDC
+438 RFDEDC
-444 RLQLGTPITVSPDV
+444 RLQLGTPIAVSPDV
-458 KLAGLAPEHWRV
+458 TLAGLPAEHWRV
-470 DASQQRRDVSALPMH
+470 DAHQQRRDVSALPMAD
-485 EQDVL
+485 QDVL

>member
-1 MLAGSTRKHIAR
+1 MTRACVQ
-13 AGRLGSGPALGP
+13 AQAY
-25 QPFPTAMRIE
+25 
-35 LAATAFGARGDGCTL
+35 GARGDGCTL

-59 DAAALAGA
+59 DAAALQGA

-92 RGATLLGSRD
+92 RGATLLGSRH

-127 YGEHDVGLAGE
+127 YGEHDVGVVGE
-138 GCIDGDGQVFWD
+138 GCIDGDGKVFWD

-173 RPRLVQVFE
+173 RPRLIQVFE
-182 SARVQIGEGLLLR
+182 SARVNIGEGLLLR

-202 HLCYSEDATVDGVTI
+202 HLCYSEDVTVDGVTI
-217 RNNDEA
+217 RNNEDA
-223 RGPST
+223 HGPST

-233 DSSRRVTIRRAD
+233 DSSRRVTIRHAD

-257 GRDADGLRVARPC
+257 GRDADGLRVARVC
-270 EDIHISDCIVREG
+270 EDISISDCIVREG

-295 GFRRITAERIAVHAP
+295 GLRRINAQRIAVHAP

-323 GGFIDGVSIAD
+323 GGFVEDVSISD
-334 LTLHDVPVAMRAT
+334 LSLHNVPVAMRAT

-355 RAHIPDHEKASAPA
+355 QARIPEAELPNAPPY
-369 HWQALARDVPPEQG
+369 WQTLAQPVPRERG
-383 RTHVAGVTIERL
+383 RTRVEGVRIQRL
-395 RARGAEVAFEV
+395 VARGAQTAFEV
-406 DADAQAPLRHFR
+406 DATAEVPLRRFDFR
-418 FSGLDVEA
+418 ALDIEA
-426 RHGGHVLDVLGW
+426 VRGGHVQDALAW
-438 RFEDDC
+438 HFDDAC
-444 RLQLGTPITVSPDV
+444 RLQLGEPLRAGASCQLD
-458 KLAGLAPEHWRV
+458 GLAPTHWHV
-470 DASQQRRDVSALPMH
+470 DAALKRRDVSDRPMA

>member
-1 MLAGSTRKHIAR
+1 VTQNLNAKD
-13 AGRLGSGPALGP
+13 
-25 QPFPTAMRIE
+25 
-35 LAATAFGARGDGCTL
+35 FGTRGDGVTL
-50 NTRALQAAI
+50 DTRALQVAI
-59 DAAALAGA
+59 DAAALERT
-67 ELRLGPGVYLTGALF
+67 ELRIPPGTYLTGSLF

-102 LADYPLLPT
+102 LADYPLMPT

-127 YGEHDVGLAGE
+127 YGEHDVGLVGE

-150 SYWALRATY
+150 SYWALRASY

-168 DYDCQ
+168 DYDAQ

-182 SARVQIGEGLLLR
+182 SARVQIGERLLLR

-202 HLCYSEDATVDGVTI
+202 HLCYSEDVTVDGVTI

-233 DSSRRVTIRRAD
+233 DSSRRVTIRHAD

-270 EDIHISDCIVREG
+270 EDITISDCIVREG

-334 LTLHDVPVAMRAT
+334 LSLHDVPVVMRAT

-355 RAHIPDHEKASAPA
+355 QASIPDAELANAPP
-369 HWQALARDVPPEQG
+369 HWQTLATPVAPEQG
-383 RTHVAGVTIERL
+383 RTQVAGVHIQRL
-395 RARGAEVAFEV
+395 HARGADVGFEV
-406 DADAQAPLRHFR
+406 DADAEAPLRHFR
-418 FSGLDVEA
+418 FSGLDIEA
-426 RHGGHVLDVLGW
+426 RRGGHVLDVLGW
-438 RFEDDC
+438 RFDEDC
-444 RLQLGTPITVSPDV
+444 QLQLGTPIAVNADTA
-458 KLAGLAPEHWRV
+458 LAGLPAEHWHV
-470 DASQQRRDVSALPMH
+470 DPSLRRRDVSALPMA

>member
-1 MLAGSTRKHIAR
+1 
-13 AGRLGSGPALGP
+13 
-25 QPFPTAMRIE
+25 
-35 LAATAFGARGDGCTL
+35 
-50 NTRALQAAI
+50 
-59 DAAALAGA
+59 
-67 ELRLGPGVYLTGALF
+67 
-82 LKSGMTLRLD
+82 MTLRLD

-102 LADYPLLPT
+102 LADFPILPT
-111 RVAGIEMRW
+111 RVAGIEMHW

-127 YGEHDVGLAGE
+127 YGEHDVSLVGE
-138 GCIDGDGQVFWD
+138 GCIDGDGQVFWE

-182 SARVQIGEGLLLR
+182 SSRVHIGGGLLLR

-202 HLCYSEDATVDGVTI
+202 HLCYSEDVAVDGVVI
-217 RNNDEA
+217 RNNDDA
-223 RGPST
+223 HGPST

-233 DSSRRVTIRRAD
+233 DSCRRVAIRHAD

-270 EDIHISDCIVREG
+270 EDITISDCVVREG

-295 GFRRITAERIAVHAP
+295 GFRRITAERITVHAP

-323 GGFIDGVSIAD
+323 GGFIDTVRISD
-334 LTLHDVPVAMRAT
+334 LSLHGVPVALRAT

-355 RAHIPDHEKASAPA
+355 HASIPAAELPGAPA
-369 HWQALARDVPPEQG
+369 HWHALAAPVAPECG
-383 RTHVAGVTIERL
+383 RTQVAGVHLQRL
-395 RARGAEVAFEV
+395 RVQGADVAFEV

-418 FSGLDVEA
+418 FSALDLQA
-426 RHGGHVLDVLGW
+426 RCGGHVMDVLGW
-438 RFEDDC
+438 RFDADC
-444 RLQLGTPITVSPDV
+444 RLQIGTPIAVGPGTT
-458 KLAGLAPEHWRV
+458 LAGLPTAHWQEDPAQR
-470 DASQQRRDVSALPMH
+470 RRDVSARPMA
-485 EQDVL
+485 EQDIL

>member
-1 MLAGSTRKHIAR
+1 MNA
-13 AGRLGSGPALGP
+13 
-25 QPFPTAMRIE
+25 QD
-35 LAATAFGARGDGCTL
+35 FGARGDGVTL

-59 DAAALAGA
+59 DAAALQRTT
-67 ELRLGPGVYLTGALF
+67 LRVPPGVYLTGALF
-82 LKSGMTLRLD
+82 LKTGMTLRLD
-92 RGATLLGSRD
+92 RGATLLGSRS

-127 YGEHDVGLAGE
+127 YGERDVALTGE
-138 GCIDGDGQVFWD
+138 GCIDGDGKVFWD

-182 SARVQIGEGLLLR
+182 SSNVRIVGDGLLLR

-202 HLCYSEDATVDGVTI
+202 HLCYSEDVTVDGITI

-233 DSSRRVTIRRAD
+233 DSCRRVTVRHAD
-245 IAVNDDALCLKA
+245 IAVNDDAICLKA
-257 GRDADGLRVARPC
+257 GRDADGLRVARTC
-270 EDIHISDCIVREG
+270 EDITISDCIVRDG

-295 GFRRITAERIAVHAP
+295 GFKRISAHRIEVHAP
-310 VPVGLLFKSAPTR
+310 VPVGLLFKSAPSR
-323 GGFIDGVSIAD
+323 GGAISDVSISD
-334 LTLHDVPVAMRAT
+334 LRLHDVPTAVRLT

-355 RAHIPDHEKASAPA
+355 HARIPAAELAHAAPHWFTLSAP
-369 HWQALARDVPPEQG
+369 VSPEQG
-383 RTHVAGVTIERL
+383 RTQVQGVRIERL
-395 RARGAEVAFEV
+395 TARGAEVAFEV
-406 DADAQAPLRHFR
+406 DAYDVAPLRDFR
-418 FSGLDVEA
+418 FTALDIEA
-426 RHGGHVLDVLGW
+426 RRGGHLQDIQGW
-438 RFEDDC
+438 HFDADC
-444 RLQLGTPITVSPDV
+444 RLALSQPIAVGEGCDLS
-458 KLAGLAPEHWRV
+458 GLPETHWRR
-470 DASQQRRDVSALPMH
+470 DATLQRRDVSSRPMA

>member
-1 MLAGSTRKHIAR
+1 MTRACVQ
-13 AGRLGSGPALGP
+13 AQAY
-25 QPFPTAMRIE
+25 
-35 LAATAFGARGDGCTL
+35 GARGDGCTL

-59 DAAALAGA
+59 DAAALQGA

-82 LKSGMTLRLD
+82 LKSGMTLHLA

-120 PAALVNI
+120 PAALVNV
-127 YGEHDVGLAGE
+127 YGEQDVAVTGE

-173 RPRLVQVFE
+173 RPRLIQVFE
-182 SARVQIGEGLLLR
+182 SARVHIGGGLLLR

-202 HLCYSEDATVDGVTI
+202 HLCYSEDVTVDGVTI
-217 RNNDEA
+217 RNNDDA
-223 RGPST
+223 HGPST

-233 DSSRRVTIRRAD
+233 DSSRRVTVRHAD

-257 GRDADGLRVARPC
+257 GRDADGLRVARVC
-270 EDIHISDCIVREG
+270 EDIHISDCVVREG

-295 GFRRITAERIAVHAP
+295 GIRHITAERITVHGP

-323 GGFIDGVSIAD
+323 GGFVQD
-334 LTLHDVPVAMRAT
+334 LRITDLQLLNVPVALRAT

-355 RAHIPDHEKASAPA
+355 RATLPEAEAAHAPPHWHTLAAPVSA
-369 HWQALARDVPPEQG
+369 EQG
-383 RTHVAGVTIERL
+383 RTRVEGVRL
-395 RARGAEVAFEV
+395 TRLSARGADVAFEV
-406 DADAQAPLRHFR
+406 DATDEVPLRDFE
-418 FSGLDVEA
+418 FNALDIQA
-426 RHGGHVLDVLGW
+426 NRGGHVQDVRGW
-438 RFEDDC
+438 QFGSDC
-444 RLQLGTPITVSPDV
+444 RLQLGSPIRVGTRCE
-458 KLAGLAPEHWRV
+458 LAGLPPHTTLA
-470 DASQQRRDVSALPMH
+470 DAALQRRDVSTLSMA

>member
-1 MLAGSTRKHIAR
+1 MTQDLNA
-13 AGRLGSGPALGP
+13 
-25 QPFPTAMRIE
+25 QD
-35 LAATAFGARGDGCTL
+35 FGARGDGVTL

-59 DAAALAGA
+59 DAAALRRATLRVPAGS
-67 ELRLGPGVYLTGALF
+67 YLTGALF
-82 LKSGMTLRLD
+82 LKTGMTLHLE

-127 YGEHDVGLAGE
+127 YGERDVGLTGE

-182 SARVQIGEGLLLR
+182 SSGVRIGGDGLLLR

-202 HLCYSEDATVDGVTI
+202 HLCYSEDVTVAGVVI
-217 RNNDEA
+217 RNNDDA
-223 RGPST
+223 HGPST

-233 DSSRRVTIRRAD
+233 DSCRRVAIRHAD

-270 EDIHISDCIVREG
+270 EDITISDCIVREG

-295 GFRRITAERIAVHAP
+295 GFRRITAERIDVHEK
-310 VPVGLLFKSAPTR
+310 VPVGLLFKSTPTR
-323 GGFIDGVSIAD
+323 GGFIAGVNIRA
-334 LTLHDVPVAMRAT
+334 LRLHGVPVVLRAT

-355 RAHIPDHEKASAPA
+355 RAAIPEAELANAAA
-369 HWQALARDVPPEQG
+369 HWLALARPVQPAQG
-383 RTHVAGVTIERL
+383 HTHVANVHIQGL
-395 RARGAEVAFEV
+395 QARGAKVAFEV
-406 DADAQAPLRHFR
+406 DADAEAPMRHFR
-418 FSGLDVEA
+418 FSGMDVQAE
-426 RHGGHVLDVLGW
+426 RGGHVMDVLDW
-438 RFEDDC
+438 RFDADC
-444 RLQLGTPITVSPDV
+444 RLQLGAPIAVNADV
-458 KLAGLAPEHWRV
+458 ALAGLDAAHWQV
-470 DASQQRRDVSALPMH
+470 EPGLARRDVSGLSAAQ
-485 EQDVL
+485 QDVL